1 MDAELQKIIERYG
14 GLAIILILLAAGWFA
29 MRLHRG
35 QRLITEKATKKTTA
49 ALCQAERA
57 CAEYAR
63 TRQAC
68 AVAGAMTR
76 CVEIQ
81 LGTAEKVRTATPLA
95 KQTGP

>member
-1 MDAELQKIIERYG
+1 MDAELQRIIERYG

-29 MRLHRG
+29 IASAPR
-35 QRLITEKATKKTTA
+35 TEADEAEKATKKTTG

-68 AVAGAMTR
+68 AVAGAMTGAWR
-76 CVEIQ
+76 YN
-81 LGTAEKVRTATPLA
+81 
-95 KQTGP
+95 